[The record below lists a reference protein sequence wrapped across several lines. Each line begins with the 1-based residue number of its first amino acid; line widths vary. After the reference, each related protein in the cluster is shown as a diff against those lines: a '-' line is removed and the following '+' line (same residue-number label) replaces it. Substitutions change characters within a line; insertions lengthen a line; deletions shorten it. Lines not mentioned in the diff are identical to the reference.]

1 VTALKTQQLINLSA
15 ILASNFV
22 IKNKKMKI
30 GLKTWFCSVQL
41 FWIEENA
48 DYAPTPIAK
57 TTAIYN
63 DEQCVIRQFLEP
75 SKQNV
80 KWLLVKPD
88 LKWQLLARN
97 AC

>member
-1 VTALKTQQLINLSA
+1 MVFLSSA
-15 ILASNFV
+15 
-22 IKNKKMKI
+22 
-30 GLKTWFCSVQL
+30 

-48 DYAPTPIAK
+48 DCATDTDCQNNCDRY
-57 TTAIYN
+57 
-63 DEQCVIRQFLEP
+63 DEQGVVQQFLEP

-97 AC
+97 ALLNSILQV